1 MHALNKE
8 QGKGIKEQLGEP
20 QQSQLGTYSTVA
32 VEWLLRQ
39 HGVGAA
45 AVSGAE
51 AAAAAVGSWRDFR
64 FHGPETKAHSF

>member
-1 MHALNKE
+1 MVARDNS
-8 QGKGIKEQLGEP
+8 IGELK
-20 QQSQLGTYSTVA
+20 QSQLGTYSTVA

-45 AVSGAE
+45 VVSGAG